1 MLQQKQYFGTDAED
15 IFDGNDIQ
23 EFFGDENLIIK
34 EESYKVANQMSD
46 LNSTHHQEKKFIQ
59 HIYDIFNKSP
69 DNNNFDIE
77 VMARTFE
84 NI

>member
-34 EESYKVANQMSD
+34 EESYKVAN
-46 LNSTHHQEKKFIQ
+46 
-59 HIYDIFNKSP
+59 
-69 DNNNFDIE
+69 
-77 VMARTFE
+77 
-84 NI
+84 